1 MNAWAYR
8 ARTIDGQIR
17 EGIVQALSEAEA
29 ARSLIRNKLIPEW
42 VKPDARERSA
52 GGIGFSLRRRVK
64 PMSMVFFARQFATLI
79 DAAVP
84 LVQSLEILSELTDDK
99 ILKKTLDKV
108 VVDVQAGKTLAAAM
122 REHPNT
128 FSDIFV
134 NMVEAGEQG
143 GMLDTILARLATY
156 LEKSQEIVS
165 KVKTAMVY
173 PMIILIVA
181 LLSAVVMLTFVVPT
195 FETMFASGGMTLPYP
210 TQLLLNLSAFV
221 QARWMWLLGGT
232 FGGVFLI
239 SNFYR
244 TPTGRELG
252 DRILLRI
259 PVLGDLI
266 HKTAIARFSQ
276 SMASLLT
283 AGSNLIDALEAAA
296 ATTDNVVIEKALLS
310 TRPAIEAGEG
320 ISKPLSQSGVV
331 PNLVSRMVDV
341 GETTGRLDDMFE
353 KVSIFYEGEVDTAVT
368 RLMKAM
374 EPALIVVVGVILG
387 GMVMALYLPIFTAMT
402 TVDM

>member
-17 EGIVQALSEAEA
+17 EGVVQALNEAEA
-29 ARSLIRNKLIPEW
+29 ARSLIKNKLIPES
-42 VKPDARERSA
+42 VRPAAREGSA
-52 GGIGFSLRRRVK
+52 ANISLSFRRRVK

-84 LVQSLEILSELTDDK
+84 LVQSIEILSDLTDDK
-99 ILKKTLDKV
+99 VLKKALGQVT
-108 VVDVQAGKTLAAAM
+108 VDVQSGMTLAAAM
-122 REHPNT
+122 REHPNV

-134 NMVEAGEQG
+134 SMVEAGEQG

-156 LEKSQEIVS
+156 LEKSQEIVG

-173 PMIILIVA
+173 PMIILGVA
-181 LLSAVVMLTFVVPT
+181 LLSAAVMLTFVVPT
-195 FETMFASGGMTLPYP
+195 FQTMFASSGLKLPYP
-210 TQLLLNLSAFV
+210 TQLLINLSDFV
-221 QARWMWLLGGT
+221 QHKWLWLLGGT
-232 FGGVFLI
+232 VGGVFFI
-239 SNFYR
+239 RTFYR
-244 TPTGRELG
+244 TPAGRELG

-276 SMASLLT
+276 SMASLLA
-283 AGSNLIDALEAAA
+283 AGSNLIDALKAAS
-296 ATTDNVVIEKALLS
+296 ATTNNVKIERALLS

-320 ISKPLSQSGVV
+320 ISKPLSETGIV
-331 PNLVSRMVDV
+331 PNLVARMVDV

-353 KVSIFYEGEVDTAVT
+353 KISIFYEGEVDTAVT

-374 EPALIVVVGVILG
+374 EPALICVVGVILG
-387 GMVMALYLPIFTAMT
+387 GMVVALYLPIFEAMT
-402 TVDM
+402 SVDM

>member
-1 MNAWAYR
+1 VNAWAYR

-17 EGIVQALSEAEA
+17 EGVVQALNEAEA
-29 ARSLIRNKLIPEW
+29 ARSLIKNKLIPES
-42 VKPDARERSA
+42 VRPAAREGSA
-52 GGIGFSLRRRVK
+52 ANISLSFRRRVK

-84 LVQSLEILSELTDDK
+84 LVQSIEILSDLTDDK
-99 ILKKTLDKV
+99 VLKKALGQVT
-108 VVDVQAGKTLAAAM
+108 VDVQSGMTLAAAM
-122 REHPNT
+122 REHPNV

-156 LEKSQEIVS
+156 LEKSQEIVG

-173 PMIILIVA
+173 PMIILGVA
-181 LLSAVVMLTFVVPT
+181 LLSAAVMLTFVVPT
-195 FETMFASGGMTLPYP
+195 FQTMFASSGLKLPYP
-210 TQLLLNLSAFV
+210 TQVLINLSDFV
-221 QARWMWLLGGT
+221 QTRWLWLLGGT

-239 SNFYR
+239 RTFYR
-244 TPTGRELG
+244 TPAGRELG

-276 SMASLLT
+276 SMASLLA
-283 AGSNLIDALEAAA
+283 AGSNLIDALKAAS
-296 ATTDNVVIEKALLS
+296 ATTNNVMIERALLS

-320 ISKPLSQSGVV
+320 ISKPLSESGIV
-331 PNLVSRMVDV
+331 PNLVARMVDV

-353 KVSIFYEGEVDTAVT
+353 KISIFYEGEVDTAVT

-374 EPALIVVVGVILG
+374 EPALICVVGVILG
-387 GMVMALYLPIFTAMT
+387 GMVVALYLPIFEAMT
-402 TVDM
+402 SVDM